1 MSNTPRDTATANRTA
16 FVTGAT
22 GLLGNNL
29 VRELVSRGFA
39 VKALARS
46 AKKAATQFAGVEG
59 VEVVVG
65 DLGDI
70 GAFASA
76 MQGCD
81 VVFHTAAF
89 FRDSYKGGSHA
100 AALEHT
106 NVAGTEALLHMA
118 YANGIRRFVHVSSI
132 AVLAG
137 VRGEMVSED
146 QLRDPKDAD
155 DYYRSKIMSDRVVLG
170 FLASHPDFHAVFVLP
185 GWMWGP
191 GDIGPTMAG
200 QFALDVMARKLPG
213 IVDGTVSVVDARDVA
228 LAAIFA
234 ESRGNR
240 GERYLA
246 AGRHITTAALIPL
259 VGSIAGVPTPTRRIP
274 MALLVVVALI
284 QEAVARVTGKPALLS
299 WATVR
304 ALRTEN
310 ERSRFNPEKA
320 HRELGLTF
328 RPMEQTL
335 SDTIAWYRQNGFV
348 Q

>member
-1 MSNTPRDTATANRTA
+1 MFSNTEIRTA

-29 VRELVSRGFA
+29 VRELLSRGIA

-46 AKKAATQFAGVEG
+46 AKKASSQFAGLEG

-65 DLGDI
+65 DLGNI
-70 GAFASA
+70 SAFAPV
-76 MQGCD
+76 MQDCD

-89 FRDSYKGGSHA
+89 FRDSYKGGSHT

-106 NVAGTEALLHMA
+106 NVVGTEALLHAA
-118 YANGIRRFVHVSSI
+118 YANGIRRFVHISSI

-137 VRGEMVSED
+137 ERGAVVDED
-146 QLRDPKDAD
+146 QLRAPEDAD
-155 DYYRSKIMSDRVVLG
+155 DYYRSKIMSDRVVTR
-170 FLASHPDFHAVFVLP
+170 FMAAHADFHAVFVLP

-191 GDIGPTMAG
+191 GDIGPTMSG
-200 QFALDVMARKLPG
+200 QFALDVMQCKLPG
-213 IVDGTVSVVDARDVA
+213 IVPGTVSLVDARDVA
-228 LAAIFA
+228 LAAVLA
-234 ESRGNR
+234 ASLGRR

-259 VGSIAGVPTPTRRIP
+259 VGEIAGVPTPTRHIP
-274 MALLVVVALI
+274 MAMLFVVALF
-284 QEAVARVTGKPALLS
+284 QETLARLTGKPALLS
-299 WATVR
+299 LAMVR
-304 ALRTEN
+304 GLNAEN

-335 SDTIAWYRQNGFV
+335 ADTVSWYRQNGFA
-348 Q
+348 